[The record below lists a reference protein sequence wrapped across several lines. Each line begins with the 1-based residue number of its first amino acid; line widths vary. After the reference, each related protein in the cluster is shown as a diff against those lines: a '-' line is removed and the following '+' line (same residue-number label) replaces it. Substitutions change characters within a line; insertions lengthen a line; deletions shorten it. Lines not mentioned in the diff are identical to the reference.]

1 MRMTRSS
8 MEFSARSPQFFRRSA
23 GALAAAGLACVVW
36 VLVAG
41 SAGAQPVSV
50 LAVADSFEEVLDN
63 IRDWLVGILASIA
76 TVCLTIGG
84 ARYLIASGDP
94 SEVEKA
100 KTALRGACLGYALA
114 MLAPVVV
121 EVLKSIVGA

>member
-1 MRMTRSS
+1 MRITRSS
-8 MEFSARSPQFFRRSA
+8 LKFSARSSRIPRRSA
-23 GALAAAGLACVVW
+23 GVLAAVALAVMAWVVA
-36 VLVAG
+36 AG
-41 SAGAQPVSV
+41 SADAQPVSV
-50 LAVADSFEEVLDN
+50 LAIADSFEEVLN
-63 IRDWLVGILASIA
+63 NLRDWLVGILALIA